1 MAYKECGQCEF
12 MYPDESGKAAC
23 ACMNSEDLPSFCPLC
38 SETEPEFSQPE
49 APEPEEPGTWTIF
62 RIWQNQPGPGDHHI
76 TVEYESNDD
85 DDDGYP
91 DREVVRATYY
101 PRTLEGALQ
110 VTGKSRIGLY
120 GQPVDVYLDGE
131 KI

>member
-1 MAYKECGQCEF
+1 M
-12 MYPDESGKAAC
+12 
-23 ACMNSEDLPSFCPLC
+23 SE
-38 SETEPEFSQPE
+38 
-49 APEPEEPGTWTIF
+49 TWTIF
-62 RIWQNQPGPGDHHI
+62 RIWRSHVVGPGGRPI

-91 DREVVRATYY
+91 DREVVRAAYF
-101 PRTLEGALQ
+101 PRTLEDAMK
-110 VTGKSRIGLY
+110 VTGKSRTGFY